1 MGNQDQTSPQPWSN
15 HQPPSQ
21 PTTTEPKPE
30 PALLH
35 RSLRQQPYKV
45 TSAKGIYLTLD
56 DGRVVMDACGGAAV
70 ACLGHG
76 NEEVRDAVMRQM
88 STGVSYLHSLTY
100 TTDAAEE
107 LASFLIDGPPR
118 PPTGAPPSIAA
129 ATTGARRFGLE
140 RAYFVN
146 SGSEAMDA
154 ALKLARQ
161 YFFELDQQQQNQ
173 PTSNSNSNSNSR
185 NTTRRSKFV
194 ARKQSYHGTT
204 IGAMNVGSNL
214 ARKIPYSNL
223 QLPDDTV
230 SWVTPAYTYQ
240 YSHWRDGET
249 ETQFAQRLVAELDAH
264 FQKLDPETVIAF
276 IAEPVVGATS
286 GCTPAPRGYFKGV
299 RRVCDKYGILLIM
312 DEVMCGMGRTGTTF
326 AFEQEHDNDDDDT
339 NNTNTNNNNNN
350 TEVVVPDIVTI
361 GKGLGGGYMPVAG
374 LLVHRKIVYVLK
386 KGTSN
391 FNHGHTYQAH
401 PVGCAAT
408 LAVQQILHREGLVD
422 NCAQMGKLLYSL
434 LRDTFANCKYVGDI
448 RGRGLF
454 WGLEFVSDRNTRAS
468 FDPSVAFG
476 PRFQGLA
483 FELGV
488 AVYPGTGTVDGL
500 RGDHAILSPPYNVTE
515 DELHKIVQ
523 ILKRAYD
530 RLEKEV
536 DGKGEETIGTE

>member
-1 MGNQDQTSPQPWSN
+1 MAKEDQTSAPWGN
-15 HQPPSQ
+15 HQSSSRPTS
-21 PTTTEPKPE
+21 TTTEPEPEPE

-107 LASFLIDGPPR
+107 LARFLIDGPPR
-118 PPTGAPPSIAA
+118 KTTTTAPL
-129 ATTGARRFGLE
+129 TGARRFGLE

-161 YFFELDQQQQNQ
+161 YFFELEQQQQNQ
-173 PTSNSNSNSNSR
+173 PKSNLNSNSNSR

-194 ARKQSYHGTT
+194 ARKQGYHGTT

-276 IAEPVVGATS
+276 IAEPIVGATS

-312 DEVMCGMGRTGTTF
+312 DEVMCGMGRTGTMF
-326 AFEQEHDNDDDDT
+326 AFEQEEGGDDYSD
-339 NNTNTNNNNNN
+339 NTNTN
-350 TEVVVPDIVTI
+350 THDVVVPDIVTI

-374 LLVHRKIVYVLK
+374 LLVHRKIVDVLK

-408 LAVQQILHREGLVD
+408 LAVQQILYREGLVD
-422 NCAQMGKLLYSL
+422 NCARMGKLLYSL

-454 WGLEFVSDRNTRAS
+454 WGLEFVRDKDSRAS

-476 PRFQGLA
+476 PRFQALA

-488 AVYPGTGTVDGL
+488 AVYPGTGTVDGF

-530 RLEKEV
+530 RLEEEV
-536 DGKGEETIGTE
+536 DGTGEDTTSTK